1 MSGLDL
7 ELSND
12 IGSTFVQLASS
23 ATNFIQDYVFNLK
36 SEPITSSFDLKH
48 PNVDELHAASE
59 PLEANS
65 TIREQGSSMQD
76 ILSHLDQ
83 AMQTSVTKSSH
94 PGHVA
99 FINGYVKKFNF
110 NFKLNFFHLTR
121 IILINK

>member
-36 SEPITSSFDLKH
+36 SEPITSSFDLKY
-48 PNVDELHAASE
+48 PNVDELHEASE

-76 ILSHLDQ
+76 ILSHLDKRCRLVLRRVVIL
-83 AMQTSVTKSSH
+83 VT
-94 PGHVA
+94 
-99 FINGYVKKFNF
+99 
-110 NFKLNFFHLTR
+110 
-121 IILINK
+121 